1 MPELERNIPFWRIS
15 WRNTRRNTR
24 RTLLTA
30 TAVAVAVASM
40 TYAIS
45 HIDGIMNSILDTYSK
60 TESGHVRIRKE
71 GYSERDRSLPAH
83 LGIRNLSEIM
93 PVVEMNESVVA
104 VLPRIRAAVLVDGV
118 DSNRP
123 GMLLGVDLD
132 AEEGYLNPS
141 AMVTSG
147 RLPNPG
153 SPAGFSELLIGEGMA
168 ERLDASL
175 GDTLTLLTQTSYRSL
190 GALRFVVTGIGT
202 TGLSALDSRLMLTSI
217 DEAQLLIDLE
227 DGATEIVVFAAEPDE
242 ADVLAADLISRFE
255 SAGLDDL
262 EVLSWTEQGPLV
274 KMMDS
279 TRPLMGII
287 LFILLLMASLII
299 VNTMMMTVMERTR
312 EFGML
317 AALGLRRWDIARLI
331 ILEGLAIGFVGAL
344 VGGALGTAVAIWI
357 SQIGIDVSAATT
369 NIDVPFKSIMY
380 PNWTLAY
387 SLASALLGM
396 LTAVLASCYPA
407 WRAVRKTPAEAMHD

>member
-1 MPELERNIPFWRIS
+1 MDE
-15 WRNTRRNTR
+15 
-24 RTLLTA
+24 
-30 TAVAVAVASM
+30 
-40 TYAIS
+40 
-45 HIDGIMNSILDTYSK
+45 D
-60 TESGHVRIRKE
+60 
-71 GYSERDRSLPAH
+71 
-83 LGIRNLSEIM
+83 
-93 PVVEMNESVVA
+93 VVA

-123 GMLLGVDLD
+123 GILLGVDLE

-147 RLPNPG
+147 RLPRPG
-153 SPAGFSELLIGEGMA
+153 SPTGFPPSFPEMMIGEGMA
-168 ERLDASL
+168 ERLDANL

-190 GALRFVVTGIGT
+190 GALRFIVSGIGT

-227 DGATEIVVFAAEPDE
+227 DGATEIIAFAAEPDR
-242 ADVLAADLISRFE
+242 ADALAADLISRFE
-255 SAGLDDL
+255 NAGLDGV

-274 KMMDS
+274 KMMDT
-279 TRPLMGII
+279 TRPMMGII

-317 AALGLRRWDIARLI
+317 AALGLRRSDIARLI

-344 VGGALGTAVAIWI
+344 AGGALGTAVAVWI
-357 SQIGIDVSAATT
+357 SNVGIDVSAATT
-369 NIDVPFKSIMY
+369 DIDLPFKSIMY

-387 SLASALLGM
+387 TLASALLGM

>member
-1 MPELERNIPFWRIS
+1 
-15 WRNTRRNTR
+15 
-24 RTLLTA
+24 
-30 TAVAVAVASM
+30 M

-45 HIDGIMNSILDTYSK
+45 HIDGIMNSMLDTYAK

-83 LGIRNLSEIM
+83 LSIRNLSEIM
-93 PVVEMNESVVA
+93 PIIEMHEQVVA

-123 GMLLGVDLD
+123 GLLLGVDLD

-147 RLPNPG
+147 RLPHPG
-153 SPAGFSELLIGEGMA
+153 SRAGFPSGFSAGLPEMMIGEGMA
-168 ERLDASL
+168 ERLDASI

-190 GALRFVVTGIGT
+190 GALRFIISGIGT
-202 TGLSALDSRLMLTSI
+202 TGLSALDSRLMLSSI
-217 DEAQLLIDLE
+217 NSAQLLIDLE
-227 DGATEIVVFAAEPDE
+227 NGATEIVAFTAEPNF
-242 ADVLAADLISRFE
+242 ADALAADLISRFKQAALE
-255 SAGLDDL
+255 DI

-274 KMMDS
+274 KIMNT
-279 TRPLMGII
+279 TRPMMGII

-317 AALGLRRWDIARLI
+317 AALGLRRSDIARLI

-344 VGGALGTAVAIWI
+344 VGGALGTTVAIWI
-357 SQIGIDVSAATT
+357 SKIGIDVSAATT
-369 NIDVPFKSIMY
+369 NIDVPFKNIMY